1 MNTDTANYRS
11 AKIPGRTAVQEGDT
25 LTVFQGLEII
35 KTGTVE
41 IVELTPGEIWEFIHT
56 AEIPE
61 QVEEI
66 PEQVEEIPEQV
77 EEIPVEVEEI
87 PVEVEV
93 PKMQISKR
101 FAVEA
106 YRLRGTA
113 RRPSDLVETHAR
125 WINGA
130 KFDFTRI
137 RWADGWVTV
146 RATPYGSTEILHEW
160 ISRSRG

>member
-1 MNTDTANYRS
+1 MNTNTANYRS

-66 PEQVEEIPEQV
+66 P
-77 EEIPVEVEEI
+77 VEVEEI

-101 FAVEA
+101 FAVET